1 MSTKLTRPI
10 LRCGH
15 ITSKGNKC
23 NSITIK
29 GLIPPA
35 CRIHCGLS
43 KTQRK
48 DKVAEILAG
57 AALPASNALLEIL
70 DQWLGERC
78 EHCGHPTGEPG
89 PVIKAAQIVLD
100 RTGFHPTLTLQS
112 GGRAVDP
119 EMERIA
125 SYLTTEQLIQVHEW
139 IEDARRRI
147 EQSVPIIDVVP
158 ITEAALTVHRPT
170 EPEE

>member
-1 MSTKLTRPI
+1 M
-10 LRCGH
+10 
-15 ITSKGNKC
+15 
-23 NSITIK
+23 
-29 GLIPPA
+29 
-35 CRIHCGLS
+35 S
-43 KTQRK
+43 KTQVR
-48 DKVAEILAG
+48 DKVGETLA
-57 AALPASNALLEIL
+57 AAAQPASAALLEIL
-70 DQWLGERC
+70 EQWMAETC
-78 EHCGHPTGEPG
+78 PTCHHPTGEPG